1 MDDNSLSDYRSDV
14 SQLEDEDQESSADIQ
29 ATMYHQEVNTLK
41 IEKLSQRVTIISVI
55 IPCIIIA
62 VLAFAYID
70 MKERVV
76 DVDQTQGS
84 QVAKIEKALEEKLN
98 ALDVRIAKAT
108 FDLDEKLVQVEQKSQ
123 ALENQAAKMS
133 SSKVDL
139 KAMEKALAKLDKR
152 IKTNAAQ
159 DKSTLAAM
167 ERINTQL
174 LAAIKE
180 NNTGFKSNADKIKAE
195 IQLFKEEFDARLL
208 ELSAYEQQIAR
219 LSKEMSLLDKQLKTL
234 KQDTQLSFDKKL
246 DQLRLSL
253 EKKII
258 ESKAKP
264 TSASQSSKKAATPKA
279 AEPKPPAAAT
289 AAPTP
294 KTVPPKPAAASPS
307 PQTPPTTDSEGISE
321 QTLTQ

>member
-152 IKTNAAQ
+152 IKTNSAQ

-219 LSKEMSLLDKQLKTL
+219 LSKEMSLIDKQLKTL

-264 TSASQSSKKAATPKA
+264 SSPSQSSKKAAAPKA

-289 AAPTP
+289 AAPAP
-294 KTVPPKPAAASPS
+294 KAVPPKPAAASPS